1 MFSIVKEGR
10 RRRYIG
16 FEINSYAN
24 HFQIKKDEVIHGI
37 RRKCKQLFNKDCKE
51 LGIFLVRFEKD
62 IGIIRCNHIE
72 KNNTIKLLIS
82 IDNISSYKVNI
93 ETLGTSGT
101 IKSLIRKHMD
111 TFSVK
116 L

>member
-16 FEINSYAN
+16 FEINSYGN
-24 HFQIKKDEVIHGI
+24 IFQIKKDDVIYEI
-37 RRKCKQLFNKDCKE
+37 RKKCKQLFNNDCKE
-51 LGIFLVRFEKD
+51 MGIFLMRFEKD
-62 IGIIRCNHIE
+62 TGIIRCNHIE
-72 KNNTIKLLIS
+72 KNNTIKLLTS
-82 IDNISSYKVNI
+82 IDNISSNKVNI
-93 ETLGTSGT
+93 KTLGTSGT
-101 IKSLIRKHMD
+101 IKSLIKKHMD